1 MLPPAET
8 NLSPEQ
14 LEAKLNHYAQKITNS
29 GLAVPAAF
37 FLELHLPLGN
47 LLHTG
52 TLMLEPITTP
62 LFGAERISYLR
73 ELLADR
79 KNIERLLELLEEKS
93 KTKQEYPH

>member
-8 NLSPEQ
+8 KLTPEQ
-14 LEAKLNHYAQKITNS
+14 LEAKLDHYAQKITNS

-47 LLHTG
+47 VLHTG
-52 TLMLEPITTP
+52 ALVLEPITAP

-73 ELLADR
+73 ELLADP
-79 KNIERLLELLEEKS
+79 KNIERLLELLELKS
-93 KTKQEYPH
+93 KNKQEYSH